1 MMQSMDKFDREEAI
15 KQHSKDIIKKR
26 TYDELE
32 E

>member
-15 KQHSKDIIKKR
+15 KQQSKEIIKKR